1 MKTLDKS
8 RTCVLTEH
16 NSKTQGH
23 YTAKINLSWKPII
36 PHSSSVNI

>member
-1 MKTLDKS
+1 MKTLNKS

-23 YTAKINLSWKPII
+23 YTAKSICHWNL
-36 PHSSSVNI
+36 